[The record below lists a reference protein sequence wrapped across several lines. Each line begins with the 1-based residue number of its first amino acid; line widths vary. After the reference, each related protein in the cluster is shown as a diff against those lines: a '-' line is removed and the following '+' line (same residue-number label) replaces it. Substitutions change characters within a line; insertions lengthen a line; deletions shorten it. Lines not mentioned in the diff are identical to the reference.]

1 MIFFCSFPD
10 VFIAKDKYWMC
21 LSKRPLC
28 IKSFMARW
36 IMFLSAPW
44 PHLQKRFTNKFNR
57 TSVLTECQ
65 SNSPL
70 NCEVEVEEVPK
81 AHALSQLIICNW
93 KKLNVYFRET
103 ENDAAVVALLRRG
116 SKTMVLT
123 DSCSLTVTICHV
135 PLQGKEITF
144 WNTSAKY
151 WPPHFLR
158 VFIG

>member
-1 MIFFCSFPD
+1 MISSLNAGPENPLITQYTFCNWPSEMIFFCIFPD
-10 VFIAKDKYWMC
+10 VFIAKDKYWMR
-21 LSKRPLC
+21 LSKRLLC

-81 AHALSQLIICNW
+81 AHALSQLIICN
-93 KKLNVYFRET
+93 
-103 ENDAAVVALLRRG
+103 
-116 SKTMVLT
+116 
-123 DSCSLTVTICHV
+123 
-135 PLQGKEITF
+135 
-144 WNTSAKY
+144 
-151 WPPHFLR
+151 
-158 VFIG
+158 